1 MVDAPLPPLLPPFPI
16 PILAAQPMATEFSA
30 HGGKE
35 PRGHLGKSNSFPH
48 PPSPFPLSPIL
59 SPLPNPLPPSQSSPP
74 NPWQQSF
81 LLMAERSHADIKG
94 KATLFPTPL
103 PFPPLPHS
111 LPFPHGIRVFCSWKK
126 KDTRNIGGRANALI
140 AAIRDVP
147 DSKEDVYRA
156 LDAWAAF
163 QLDFPLLA
171 VKRALRIMQQEGQW
185 KRILQVC
192 KWMLARGQGRTF
204 GTYDLMMEAM
214 AATGRHAELDGTW
227 ERIMGRHLDTVPRAT
242 FARVMSLYTQQGRP
256 LKVLEVYGS
265 MIELGVNLDEGM
277 VMQVH
282 RALINIGA
290 EQRAEALLQ
299 EHQSVLSPP
308 VGKAVR
314 AEKASSSARTL

>member
-1 MVDAPLPPLLPPFPI
+1 MLRLTASRAVVRLQATSRA
-16 PILAAQPMATEFSA
+16 LASATVTSRA
-30 HGGKE
+30 YVT
-35 PRGHLGKSNSFPH
+35 
-48 PPSPFPLSPIL
+48 PSTVTSPAFVTPATVTSLSSGL
-59 SPLPNPLPPSQSSPP
+59 RFCSPLVPRVGRFAAPRQRESATAPPRQPL
-74 NPWQQSF
+74 
-81 LLMAERSHADIKG
+81 
-94 KATLFPTPL
+94 
-103 PFPPLPHS
+103 
-111 LPFPHGIRVFCSWKK
+111 RVFCSWKK

>member
-1 MVDAPLPPLLPPFPI
+1 MLRLTASRAVVRLQATSCA
-16 PILAAQPMATEFSA
+16 LASATVTSRALASTTVTSRALASA
-30 HGGKE
+30 TVTS
-35 PRGHLGKSNSFPH
+35 RAYVT
-48 PPSPFPLSPIL
+48 PSTVTSPALVTPATATSLSSGL
-59 SPLPNPLPPSQSSPP
+59 RFCNPLVPRVWRFAAPRQRESATAPPRQ
-74 NPWQQSF
+74 
-81 LLMAERSHADIKG
+81 
-94 KATLFPTPL
+94 PL
-103 PFPPLPHS
+103 
-111 LPFPHGIRVFCSWKK
+111 RVFCSWKK

-171 VKRALRIMQQEGQW
+171 VKRALRMMQQEGQW

-242 FARVMSLYTQQGRP
+242 FARVMSLYADQGRP

-277 VMQVH
+277 VMQMH
-282 RALINIGA
+282 KALINIGA

-299 EHQSVLSPP
+299 EHQSVLIPP

-314 AEKASSSARTL
+314 AEKASSSARIL

>member
-1 MVDAPLPPLLPPFPI
+1 
-16 PILAAQPMATEFSA
+16 
-30 HGGKE
+30 
-35 PRGHLGKSNSFPH
+35 
-48 PPSPFPLSPIL
+48 
-59 SPLPNPLPPSQSSPP
+59 
-74 NPWQQSF
+74 
-81 LLMAERSHADIKG
+81 
-94 KATLFPTPL
+94 
-103 PFPPLPHS
+103 
-111 LPFPHGIRVFCSWKK
+111 RVFCSWKK

-171 VKRALRIMQQEGQW
+171 VKRALRMMQQEGQW

-242 FARVMSLYTQQGRP
+242 FARVMSLYADQGRP
-256 LKVLEVYGS
+256 LKVLEVYGSMIEVGVNVDEGNGDAGPRNALCQWCSHAPPLLFACVHVCSQVYGS

-290 EQRAEALLQ
+290 ERRAEALLQ
-299 EHQSVLSPP
+299 EHQSVLIPP

>member
-1 MVDAPLPPLLPPFPI
+1 MAQEDKRNKGGWANRFPTLLPPS
-16 PILAAQPMATEFSA
+16 FSA
-30 HGGKE
+30 
-35 PRGHLGKSNSFPH
+35 PFP
-48 PPSPFPLSPIL
+48 PSSSPFPLKL
-59 SPLPNPLPPSQSSPP
+59 
-74 NPWQQSF
+74 WQ
-81 LLMAERSHADIKG
+81 
-94 KATLFPTPL
+94 
-103 PFPPLPHS
+103 
-111 LPFPHGIRVFCSWKK
+111 RVFCSWKK

-147 DSKEDVYRA
+147 DTKEDVYRA

-171 VKRALRIMQQEGQW
+171 VKRALRIMQQGGEW

-299 EHQSVLSPP
+299 EHQSVLTPP

-314 AEKASSSARTL
+314 AEKASSSARTLPV

>member
-1 MVDAPLPPLLPPFPI
+1 MLRLTASRAVVRFPATSRAFVSPVTVTPRAFVAAVTSRALVTPATIISLSSCLRFCNPLVPRLGRLAERRQRESANAPPLQPLVLRVALLI
-16 PILAAQPMATEFSA
+16 ESLAAA
-30 HGGKE
+30 H
-35 PRGHLGKSNSFPH
+35 
-48 PPSPFPLSPIL
+48 
-59 SPLPNPLPPSQSSPP
+59 
-74 NPWQQSF
+74 
-81 LLMAERSHADIKG
+81 
-94 KATLFPTPL
+94 
-103 PFPPLPHS
+103 
-111 LPFPHGIRVFCSWKK
+111 RVFCSWKK

-171 VKRALRIMQQEGQW
+171 VKRALRMMQQDGQW

-282 RALINIGA
+282 RALIKIGA
-290 EQRAEALLQ
+290 EQRAETLLQ
-299 EHQSVLSPP
+299 EHQSVLTPP
-308 VGKAVR
+308 VEKAVK
-314 AEKASSSARTL
+314 AEKASSGKRL

>member
-1 MVDAPLPPLLPPFPI
+1 MYSHPHAPHFPSH
-16 PILAAQPMATEFSA
+16 QST
-30 HGGKE
+30 H
-35 PRGHLGKSNSFPH
+35 
-48 PPSPFPLSPIL
+48 SPT
-59 SPLPNPLPPSQSSPP
+59 SPP
-74 NPWQQSF
+74 TYSPTHSS
-81 LLMAERSHADIKG
+81 LLF
-94 KATLFPTPL
+94 TL
-103 PFPPLPHS
+103 
-111 LPFPHGIRVFCSWKK
+111 
-126 KDTRNIGGRANALI
+126 
-140 AAIRDVP
+140 IRDVP

-171 VKRALRIMQQEGQW
+171 VKRALRMMQQEGQW

-242 FARVMSLYTQQGRP
+242 FARVMSLYMQQGRP

-299 EHQSVLSPP
+299 EHQSVLTPP
-308 VGKAVR
+308 VGKATPSSGDPIDMLP
-314 AEKASSSARTL
+314 EHLWHKAFLYLLLPPGSSHPINPLPFSPMSPMPPISITRFSFQPPPPVIQ